1 MATLWM
7 MPHPISLLILNPFSF
22 EMKKLSNNSSWA
34 FEHVLETMDDYWLG
48 QDENFAMGV
57 IQTADPVTIFPW
69 NVQNSGHFE

>member
-1 MATLWM
+1 
-7 MPHPISLLILNPFSF
+7 
-22 EMKKLSNNSSWA
+22 MKKVSKNSSWD